1 MKLTINFSD
10 FQLMKAIAL
19 SPATEEQANKIMAA
33 VRETPEL
40 DITEFLS
47 SDKDSQ
53 QVALLIA
60 VSAIAAIS
68 EKYKIE

>member
-1 MKLTINFSD
+1 MKLTINLSD

-19 SPATEEQANKIMAA
+19 TPATEEQAEKIMTA

-40 DITEFLS
+40 DLTEYLS
-47 SDKDSQ
+47 CNEDSKQ
-53 QVALLIA
+53 ISLILA
-60 VSAIAAIS
+60 VTAIAAIS

>member
-1 MKLTINFSD
+1 MKLTINFTD

-19 SPATEEQANKIMAA
+19 TPATEEQADKIMAA

-47 SDKDSQ
+47 SDKDYNSA
-53 QVALLIA
+53 ALAIA
-60 VSAIAAIS
+60 VYAIAAIS

>member
-19 SPATEEQANKIMAA
+19 TPATEEQADKIMAA

-60 VSAIAAIS
+60 VSAIAVIS

>member
-1 MKLTINFSD
+1 MKLTINHSD

-19 SPATEEQANKIMAA
+19 SPATEEQAEKIMTA

-40 DITEFLS
+40 DLTELLSRDEDFKQISLFL
-47 SDKDSQ
+47 
-53 QVALLIA
+53 AA
-60 VSAIAAIS
+60 TAIAAIS

>member
-1 MKLTINFSD
+1 MKLTINHSD

-19 SPATEEQANKIMAA
+19 SPATEEQAEKIMTA

-40 DITEFLS
+40 DLTEFLS
-47 SDKDSQ
+47 RDEDFKQIS
-53 QVALLIA
+53 LILA
-60 VSAIAAIS
+60 ATTIAAIS

>member
-19 SPATEEQANKIMAA
+19 SPATEEQADKIMAA